1 MALVDIERSIASNSS
16 HSRHRATPRQCML
29 FERSIACNIE
39 PSIIFAISQATVK
52 ACNTSRRISCKLA
65 RNSCAQHHLQLRKH
79 QCMQLLCLAS
89 FAKSHEPMRAIS
101 LEHLSQHTTFHTT
114 QRATFTQHWIFLS
127 DTLCNKDTVGRG
139 TTEISRPNP
148 SIELGLEL
156 QTLFIYLFIHLF
168 INLHLTRERK

>member
-16 HSRHRATPRQCML
+16 HSRHRATPRQCVL

-79 QCMQLLCLAS
+79 QCMQLLCAAS

-156 QTLFIYLFIHLF
+156 QTLFIYLFIYSF
-168 INLHLTRERK
+168 IHSLAPA

>member
-65 RNSCAQHHLQLRKH
+65 RNSCELHHLQHRKH
-79 QCMQLLCLAS
+79 QCKQLLRVAS

-101 LEHLSQHTTFHTT
+101 LVTSLAVHNISYNTTSNIH
-114 QRATFTQHWIFLS
+114 ATLDIFVRYFVQQIHGRSWIDRNFE
-127 DTLCNKDTVGRG
+127 T
-139 TTEISRPNP
+139 
-148 SIELGLEL
+148 
-156 QTLFIYLFIHLF
+156 
-168 INLHLTRERK
+168 